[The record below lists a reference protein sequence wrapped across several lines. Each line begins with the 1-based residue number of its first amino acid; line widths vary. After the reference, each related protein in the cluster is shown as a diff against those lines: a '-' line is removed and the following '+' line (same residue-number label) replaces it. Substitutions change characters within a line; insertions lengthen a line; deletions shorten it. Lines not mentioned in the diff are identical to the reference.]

1 MFKALISVHF
11 LTCVKA
17 FLKPGQICPGYYLF
31 D

>member
-1 MFKALISVHF
+1 LISVHF

-31 D
+31 N